1 LINYFGIPQPNY
13 PCKLTTLFHCKT
25 VSNLNFPAYLSA
37 NFFVTMITRL
47 LLLVTSVFFFLF
59 AAAQTRFTKNQ
70 KVEVE
75 WKGKWY
81 KATIL
86 QVKNNGYKV
95 HYDGYA
101 SSRDENV
108 TENRIRLAN
117 AVNPANNASQ
127 PKGSVKY
134 GKYNCTASK
143 YTGGSY
149 EYLPKGS
156 FVLAKKGT
164 YTYNGFAKPSTGT
177 FSVDAKGVISFKGGY
192 LDKGQATPM
201 EGEQNRYYLVF
212 PTIPDGRWTC
222 KWIE

>member
-1 LINYFGIPQPNY
+1 MTSVSGTRRRSY
-13 PCKLTTLFHCKT
+13 LFKEAQ
-25 VSNLNFPAYLSA
+25 NFRFKPFTIHHFPDYLSA
-37 NFFVTMITRL
+37 KIFLTMRTRFLLSFFF
-47 LLLVTSVFFFLF
+47 VFFFLIGT
-59 AAAQTRFTKNQ
+59 AQIKFTKNQ

-75 WKGKWY
+75 WNGKWY
-81 KATIL
+81 KATVL
-86 QVKNNGYKV
+86 EVKNNSYKI

-101 SSRDENV
+101 SSWDETV
-108 TENRIRLAN
+108 TASRIRV
-117 AVNPANNASQ
+117 VNGGNSALVAAQ
-127 PKGSVKY
+127 AKGSLKY

-143 YTGGSY
+143 YAGGSY

-156 FVLAKKGT
+156 FILSKNGT
-164 YTYNGFAKPSTGT
+164 YAYNGFAKPSTGS

-201 EGEQNRYYLVF
+201 EGQGNRYYLVF